1 MIPFDLPHYVT
12 SSASRIM
19 RAGGLPCMSPL
30 VPLSSK
36 AHGSN
41 HRSRCIYLPPLGDAS
56 AFYVGTKTM
65 GPCLL
70 VSVIG

>member
-1 MIPFDLPHYVT
+1 
-12 SSASRIM
+12 
-19 RAGGLPCMSPL
+19 MSPL